1 VSLLYFYHL
10 YVYSLFL
17 SVSLPALANK
27 VVHNVA
33 DDDDDDRRST
43 VLISRPL
50 VQSSKTT
57 TPKYSLGLK
66 TQRR

>member
-27 VVHNVA
+27 VVHYRVICP
-33 DDDDDDRRST
+33 RST
-43 VLISRPL
+43 TCPRPIIAQRLSDKHAVFL
-50 VQSSKTT
+50 VSCTVWV
-57 TPKYSLGLK
+57 P
-66 TQRR
+66 